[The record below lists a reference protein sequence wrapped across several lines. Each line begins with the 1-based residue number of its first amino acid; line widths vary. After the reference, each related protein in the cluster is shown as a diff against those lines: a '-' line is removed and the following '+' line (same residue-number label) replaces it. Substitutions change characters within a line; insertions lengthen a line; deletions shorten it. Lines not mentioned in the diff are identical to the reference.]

1 MITPVFKKGDKLD
14 PGNYRAITLLSIQ
27 GKVFCRMI
35 LNRIQDC
42 IEEHLTEEQCG
53 FRRSRGTS
61 DAVFIARQIFEK
73 AKERRVPIHW
83 NFVDFKAA
91 FDTIWRE
98 ALWKCL
104 RSIGVESKLVDLIE
118 SMYEQTK
125 CAIIVNGKMSE
136 WFKVGVGVRQGCLL
150 SPALF
155 NLFLEL
161 VMKGLR
167 QLDSGVQMGN
177 ICLNNIRYA
186 DDTTLL
192 ELVFEKLQV
201 ATDEL
206 DNACKKWGM
215 KINPAKCKIMTD
227 DPRDITLNNTPIEKV
242 KEFVF
247 LGSNIPSV
255 EEDVKRQTRL
265 AAWSFGRLKNTI
277 WSNHDI
283 SRSLKTRI
291 YKSLILPIA
300 TYGSESWTLRKASKQ
315 KLEVFEMRC
324 LRSILGVSLRDKMR
338 NEDIRRQLDMTTT
351 ITDVVT
357 KRRLKWFGHVIRMP
371 ACRLPNQAYCNDFNK
386 TRHRGRPPLR
396 WKDQVQEDAQIP
408 LPEAEQLATNI
419 LKWRKLSKEAREPQV
434 LRS

>member
-1 MITPVFKKGDKLD
+1 
-14 PGNYRAITLLSIQ
+14 
-27 GKVFCRMI
+27 
-35 LNRIQDC
+35 
-42 IEEHLTEEQCG
+42 
-53 FRRSRGTS
+53 
-61 DAVFIARQIFEK
+61 
-73 AKERRVPIHW
+73 
-83 NFVDFKAA
+83 
-91 FDTIWRE
+91 
-98 ALWKCL
+98 
-104 RSIGVESKLVDLIE
+104 
-118 SMYEQTK
+118 
-125 CAIIVNGKMSE
+125 
-136 WFKVGVGVRQGCLL
+136 
-150 SPALF
+150 
-155 NLFLEL
+155 
-161 VMKGLR
+161 
-167 QLDSGVQMGN
+167 
-177 ICLNNIRYA
+177 
-186 DDTTLL
+186 
-192 ELVFEKLQV
+192 
-201 ATDEL
+201 
-206 DNACKKWGM
+206 M
-215 KINPAKCKIMTD
+215 KINSANCKIMTD

-255 EEDVKRQTRL
+255 EEDVKRRTRL

-408 LPEAEQLATNI
+408 LPEAEHLATNR